1 LEVRLLSP
9 ASCFLSRSAWDYTP
23 MSLALLVGLMIAS
36 LAAAA
41 LAVAYAL
48 AHR

>member
-9 ASCFLSRSAWDYTP
+9 ASCFSAGCAGDHTP
-23 MSLALLVGLMIAS
+23 MSLALLVGLTIAS

-41 LAVAYAL
+41 LTVTYAL
-48 AHR
+48 VHD

>member
-1 LEVRLLSP
+1 LPPLGVG
-9 ASCFLSRSAWDYTP
+9 YTP
-23 MSLALLVGLMIAS
+23 MSLALLVGLTMAS

-48 AHR
+48 AHH

>member
-1 LEVRLLSP
+1 
-9 ASCFLSRSAWDYTP
+9 
-23 MSLALLVGLMIAS
+23 MSLALLVGLTIAS

>member
-1 LEVRLLSP
+1 
-9 ASCFLSRSAWDYTP
+9 
-23 MSLALLVGLMIAS
+23 MSLALLVGLTMAS

-48 AHR
+48 VHR